1 MATTFNPANAS
12 VANSVDRARRL
23 LADTGEL
30 LSEGGIVVFEFT
42 DEEIAGW
49 IEVDGFAE
57 GVAKL
62 AGSLAIKFSREP
74 SSYADDG
81 GLRVEFKERIAQ
93 LNKLA
98 KDLRAQVVTN
108 TPAPEGGVF
117 VGGTL
122 LNPSTA
128 GLR

>member
-23 LADTGEL
+23 LADTGSILDASGVALWEY
-30 LSEGGIVVFEFT
+30 T

-49 IEVDGFAE
+49 IQVDGFAE

-62 AGSLAIKFSREP
+62 ADSLATKFSREP

-93 LNKLA
+93 LSKLA
-98 KDLRAQVVTN
+98 KELRGAVITN
-108 TPAPEGGVF
+108 SPVPSGGNFIGGV
-117 VGGTL
+117 L
-122 LNPSTA
+122 PNPSTA